1 MNVTASARK
10 TLFFTLGLAAFAGCN
25 HTAPGEHRDAAE
37 PAGQA
42 SVTIMAFNV
51 ENLFD
56 NVDDPGKEDRTYL
69 ALADKQSPEHK
80 AACNEIEVDRWR
92 EQCLDWD
99 WNDAIIEKKLGV
111 VAGVILQIGDGHG
124 PDIVALQEVEN
135 IGILERLRTEYLAG
149 AGYKPGILIDGDDRR
164 GIDVAFLTR
173 LELAEPPTLHRIDF
187 TGVGEDRV
195 YDTRGILEATFV
207 RPDGTLLTGYSVHFP
222 APFHPTEM
230 REAAYRALNALR
242 ASLPADRDAF
252 AAGDFNTTAVE
263 DRDKNMLAR
272 FARPYW
278 TVAHEVGCD
287 GCRGTSYYAPRDDWS
302 FLDMILWSPATVRSE
317 KTTWQLRADSV
328 RIANAAPAQVRRDG
342 TPWRFEMPGGAG
354 VSDHWPVVVT
364 IETK

>member
-1 MNVTASARK
+1 MNVTASALK
-10 TLFFTLGLAAFAGCN
+10 TLLFTLGLAVFAGCN
-25 HTAPGEHRDAAE
+25 HTAPGEGHGAAE
-37 PAGQA
+37 QIDQA
-42 SVTIMAFNV
+42 AVTIMAFNV

-69 ALADKQSPEHK
+69 ALADKQSREHK

-99 WNDAIIEKKLGV
+99 WNDAIIDKKLGV
-111 VAGVILQIGDGHG
+111 VAGAILQVGDGRG

-135 IGILERLRTEYLAG
+135 IGILERLRTEYLAD
-149 AGYKPGILIDGDDRR
+149 AGYEPGILIEGDDRR

-187 TGVGEDRV
+187 TGAGEDRV

-207 RPDGTLLTGYSVHFP
+207 RPDGSLLTGYSVHFP

-230 REAAYRALNALR
+230 RVAAYNALNALR
-242 ASLPADRDAF
+242 AGLPADRDAF
-252 AAGDFNTTAVE
+252 AAGDFNTTVVE
-263 DRDKNMLAR
+263 DRDKDMLAR

-302 FLDMILWSPATVRSE
+302 FLDMILWSPGIDRGE

-328 RIANAAPAQVRRDG
+328 RIANAAPAQVRPNG